1 MDYTFP
7 TIEHIDDVLPAIKE
21 NPAIGVMQRGS
32 FTIINYHYQS
42 FDTFDGP
49 NESITRECRGL
60 IFDTA
65 SGKVINRRYHKFYNV
80 GEKDNTQVG
89 VLPFDRPHVIMD
101 KLDGSMISPA
111 PVGGDLSALVWCT
124 KMGDTDVAKNA
135 AEFVATRP
143 SYVRF
148 AKHTLE
154 DGYTPIFEWCSP
166 KNRIV
171 VDYGTDK
178 LVLTGIR
185 HTKTGEYKHISQ
197 ATFIAALAGLD
208 TVPFVETQ
216 AGDADFIA
224 RARLEEGREGY
235 VVQFDNGHMVK
246 VKNEWYVGIH
256 KAKDLISSPRRI
268 LINVLNNTLD
278 DVISLIPVS
287 DKAKTIAYVQ
297 TYEKHLR
304 EAVGNYQ
311 ATRDQYIRAG
321 VSRKDFALTLAHKHA
336 YPSVFFESWDGA
348 ISVEESVKRIV
359 EKAVQSDKAFAETM
373 PKLLGWENAN
383 VVS

>member
-7 TIEHIDDVLPAIKE
+7 IIEHLDDVIPYIKD
-21 NPAIGVMQRGS
+21 NPAIGVMQRGT

-49 NESITRECRGL
+49 NESIARECRGL

-65 SGKVINRRYHKFYNV
+65 SGKVTNRRYHKFYNV
-80 GEKDNTQVG
+80 GEKDNTQAG

-111 PVGGDLSALVWCT
+111 PVGGDISKLVWCT

-135 AEFVATRP
+135 ACFVGARP
-143 SYVRF
+143 EYTRF
-148 AKHTLE
+148 AERALE

-171 VDYGTDK
+171 VQYSHDS
-178 LVLTGIR
+178 LVLTGMR

-197 ATFIAALAGLD
+197 ATFLGALAGIA

-224 RARLEEGREGY
+224 RARLEESREGY
-235 VVQFDNGHMVK
+235 VVQFENGHMVK

-278 DVISLIPVS
+278 DVISLIPYE
-287 DKAKTIAYVQ
+287 DKLRTTAYVQ
-297 TYEKHLR
+297 AYERHLR
-304 EAVGNYQ
+304 EAV
-311 ATRDQYIRAG
+311 ATYTAQRDHYIRSG
-321 VSRKDFALTLAHKHA
+321 VSRKDFAISLARTMKF
-336 YPSVFFESWDGA
+336 PSVFFTAWDGHV
-348 ISVEESVKRIV
+348 SVEESVKRII

-373 PKLLGWENAN
+373 PELLGWENAN
-383 VVS
+383 VV